1 MIPGFWSVETDW
13 GPKMKVNFE
22 DYRDGVRMVLKLVA
36 KKKPILAE
44 LYKEIDQALV
54 LLEPLR
60 FQYENLLPAEIG
72 NSDFRKAFIKD
83 LVRMYTDE
91 HGVLVKTG
99 KVFGKENH
107 KPWVEEEIK
116 AGRLKFTGYDL
127 YRDRLS
133 DKGFNDDSL
142 KAIDET
148 TTNVLDRMGNP
159 KVDYA
164 FKTYGL
170 LMGDVQSGKTATFTG
185 ICHKAVDAGYRF
197 IIVLSGTK
205 RSLRTQ
211 TQNRLDDDL
220 VGMKTDSRGR
230 KAQSFTQNQIIWNQL
245 TTSEFDFEVSK
256 LDNQISPD
264 NPRQVSL
271 AVTQKNKKVLEN
283 ILTWLD
289 RVQELGVNNLPFL
302 LIDDEADAASI
313 NVAEMDR
320 DPTTI
325 NGLIRKILDR
335 FDRAAY
341 LAVTATPFANV
352 FIDPQ
357 LDPSTGQM
365 RQDVLPDLFPRDY
378 IYPIPTPDGYLG
390 VDRLFGDLGEIEE
403 NSPKYRSV
411 IPLSLDDDSD
421 GEEVKVYNG
430 RLRANDRLDKLPN
443 SLRRA
448 VLYFLCVCTLKDMTD
463 LKKSNTSMLVHIAR
477 YKSFQSGLKNLIEN
491 LVEHLTQLAEVE
503 SKRPTKDI
511 LDNELYQELESL
523 WNDGC
528 GNELWYD
535 DPTHGTKPPTL
546 RELSGFEWKE
556 VWRRRF
562 GEALVGVK
570 VVEANTNSKIKN
582 FEVYY
587 EKNDAKL
594 ITVGGDALSRGLTLE
609 GLCVSYFSRRS
620 FAYDTLL
627 QMGRWFGYRESMKS
641 YMKIWIS
648 DCLVEA
654 YGYVA
659 EAMTEFRETVERMRI
674 QRASPQDFGLR
685 IRRAPKSVKLMVTA
699 ANKRRTSTKIRA
711 LLDMTR
717 TPFQASALPR
727 SEEDLEKNRIM
738 MAEFLSSLG
747 PVCTG
752 SAHGDNNDLVWTD
765 VESSKIGALLQ
776 KFIVYS
782 WSDDL
787 DIGSVARKIIERNEP
802 WMVRVVSLTEGGADG
817 GRRAE
822 DVFGLGE
829 DMKVV
834 CPSRTMIDKK
844 GWIQPKNRSLLSPA
858 DFCRHW
864 SAEKRRAVLDEINS
878 TGGDSPKRRIEPWMV
893 LSQPDEKPQLLIY
906 PLRSINEHSPEAQ
919 KKLEGK
925 VLYKSD
931 NPFVSMVFGIPGDGS
946 KPSDSVYVEYDTNRI
961 YQMLRD
967 SGYDDGDEE

>member
-1 MIPGFWSVETDW
+1 
-13 GPKMKVNFE
+13 MKVNFE

-36 KKKPILAE
+36 KNKPTLAE
-44 LYKEIDQALV
+44 LNKEIEGALA
-54 LLEPLR
+54 LMEPLR
-60 FQYENLLPAEIG
+60 LQYDNLLPSEIG
-72 NSDFRKAFIKD
+72 NADYRRAFVKD

-91 HGVLVKTG
+91 HGVRVKTG
-99 KVFGKENH
+99 KIFGRDSH
-107 KPWVEEEIK
+107 KPWVEEEVK
-116 AGRLKFTGYDL
+116 SGRLTFAGYDL
-127 YRDRLS
+127 YRARLS

-159 KVDYA
+159 KVDCA

-205 RSLRTQ
+205 RSLRNQ

-220 VGMKTDSRGR
+220 VGTKTDSRGM
-230 KAQSFTQNQIIWNQL
+230 KVQSFADGRISWNQL

-256 LDNQISPD
+256 LDNQIAPD
-264 NPRQVSL
+264 NPQQVSL

-289 RVQELGVNNLPFL
+289 RVKELGVNSLPFL

-313 NVAEMDR
+313 NVAEKDR

-325 NGLIRKILDR
+325 NGLIRRILDR

-357 LDPSTGQM
+357 IDPSSGEM
-365 RQDVLPDLFPRDY
+365 RQGVLPDLFPRDY

-390 VDRLFGDLGEIEE
+390 VDRLFGELAEIEE
-403 NSPKYRSV
+403 NSSKYRSI
-411 IPLSLDDDSD
+411 IPLSIDDDSD
-421 GEEVKVYNG
+421 GEEEKVYNG
-430 RLRANDRLDKLPN
+430 RLRASDRLEKLPN

-448 VLYFLCVCTLKDMTD
+448 VLYFLCVCTLKEITD
-463 LKKSNTSMLVHIAR
+463 LKRSNTSMLVHIAR
-477 YKSFQSGLKNLIEN
+477 YKSFQSGLRDLIED

-503 SKRPTKDI
+503 SKRPTQDI
-511 LDNELYQELESL
+511 LNNELYRELKEV
-523 WNDGC
+523 WNEGC

-535 DPTHGTKPPTL
+535 DPTHGSRPPTL
-546 RELSGFEWKE
+546 RELSGYEWRE

-562 GEALVGVK
+562 GEALKGVK

-582 FEVYY
+582 FAVYY
-587 EKNDAKL
+587 ERNDAKL

-627 QMGRWFGYRESMKS
+627 QMGRWFGYRESMKD

-659 EAMTEFRETVERMRI
+659 EALTEFRETVERMRL
-674 QRASPQDFGLR
+674 QRASPQDFGFR

-699 ANKRRTSTKIRA
+699 ANKRRTSTRIRA
-711 LLDMTR
+711 LLDMTG

-727 SEEDLEKNRIM
+727 SKADLDKNLKT

-747 PVCTG
+747 PMCTG
-752 SAHGDNNDLVWTD
+752 EARGDNNDLVWTD
-765 VESSKIGALLQ
+765 VESSRIGALLQ
-776 KFIVYS
+776 QFIVYS

-787 DIGSVARKIIERNEP
+787 DIGSVARKIIERNDR
-802 WMVRVVSLTEGGADG
+802 WTVRVISLSQGY
-817 GRRAE
+817 AE

-829 DMKVV
+829 AMKVV
-834 CPSRTMIDKK
+834 CPSRTMLDKK
-844 GWIQPKNRSLLSPA
+844 GWIQPKNKSLLSPA
-858 DFCRHW
+858 DFFRHW
-864 SAEKRRAVLDEINS
+864 NAEKRRAVLEEQ
-878 TGGDSPKRRIEPWMV
+878 GGDSPRRRIEPWMV
-893 LSQPDEKPQLLIY
+893 LRRPDEKPQLLIY
-906 PLRSINEHSPEAQ
+906 PLRSINEHSPEVQ

-925 VLYKSD
+925 ALYKSD
-931 NPFVSMVFGIPGDGS
+931 DPFVSMVFGIPGDGS
-946 KPSDSVYVEYDTNRI
+946 DRDGDVVYVEYDTNRI
-961 YQMLRD
+961 YQMLRQ
-967 SGYDDGDEE
+967 SGYDDGDQE